1 MREEDRERGR
11 MQKPKFHREKK
22 KERGRKMVGS
32 EIYIPD
38 YKEEENPEEE
48 YKNWLESQGKK
59 EKIQENFE
67 TEKF

>member
-1 MREEDRERGR
+1 
-11 MQKPKFHREKK
+11 
-22 KERGRKMVGS
+22 MVGS